1 MRRARPLLAA
11 LLGQCSFTDEP
22 SAPAYEYPRESV
34 QNPCTLAAS
43 SCGGVRDSSRTE
55 GFVRDSSGIRQ
66 GFVRGRGIRQGSLC
80 RRLEANRVRGASL
93 RCNERLGLCLHLSTP
108 STTH

>member
-55 GFVRDSSGIRQ
+55 GFVSDSSGAE
-66 GFVRGRGIRQGSLC
+66 GFVSGPC
-80 RRLEANRVRGASL
+80 AAAS
-93 RCNERLGLCLHLSTP
+93 RPIESAAPPSAATSAWASAST
-108 STTH
+108 